1 MDLSKLAAKP
11 QLMEIKIDD
20 ADTVEKYGESVS
32 FWMLDRQDIETF
44 VRMSKLD
51 SQDFAQTSGL
61 VKELI
66 LDKDG
71 KKVLTEGGEQ
81 LPMDIQLKA
90 ITKVVEEL
98 GKLTSVLSK
107 KVTEK

>member
-1 MDLSKLAAKP
+1 
-11 QLMEIKIDD
+11 MEIKLDD
-20 ADTVEKYGESVS
+20 EDTVKEYGEPVS

-44 VRMSKLD
+44 VRMSRID
-51 SQDFAQTSGL
+51 SQDFSQTSGL

-71 KKVLTEGGEQ
+71 KKILTDSGEQ
-81 LPMDIQLKA
+81 LPMALQLKA

-107 KVTEK
+107 KATES